1 MGLQMTADVLLKKYI
16 LKLLQKDDIFSL
28 LTVWILK
35 NPISFTMLTL
45 FLLIAITFLIYHY
58 LKIKKDVIASKEI
71 NFEALIKYIMDI
83 KEINENFINKA
94 EEFSKD
100 LKNKI
105 DSYMKEDMQ
114 LDADVK
120 KSIDRLSDSI
130 SLLVRALTKKE

>member
-1 MGLQMTADVLLKKYI
+1 MTADVLLKKYI